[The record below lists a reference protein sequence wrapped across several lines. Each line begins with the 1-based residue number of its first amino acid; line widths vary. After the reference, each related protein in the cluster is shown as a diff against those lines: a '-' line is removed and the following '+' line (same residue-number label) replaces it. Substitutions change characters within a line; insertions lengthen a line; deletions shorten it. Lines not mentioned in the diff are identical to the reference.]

1 MSRKK
6 TPLDGS
12 STKNPLYVQS
22 LEKGFAVLHA
32 VAQSPQPSS
41 LTEIIERTGLEK
53 SAAQRFTHSLVALGY
68 LKKDEGTRRY
78 SLAIRLLDFTFSYL
92 RSSALVAA
100 AMPHLA
106 DASELCRET
115 INLIIPDGLDI
126 IYAVRI
132 PVRRTVLLATLV
144 GRRRPLHFTSGGRA
158 IMSRLSDGE
167 INAILDVIP
176 KRGITAKTIT
186 DRQSNFDL
194 IMEARRVG
202 YSIAA
207 EEALIGEIGVSAP
220 IVTETGRPLAAVHSS
235 VSTATWTVERV
246 RDELAPIVQQAAR
259 LISAPLA
266 NAQESWGTTEPFGI
280 RKY

>member
-1 MSRKK
+1 MPRKK
-6 TPLDGS
+6 TTADTLP
-12 STKNPLYVQS
+12 TKNPLYVQS

-53 SAAQRFTHSLVALGY
+53 SAAQRFAYSLVALGY
-68 LKKDEGTRRY
+68 LKKEESTRRY
-78 SLAIRLLDFTFSYL
+78 SLAIKLIDFTFSYL

-100 AMPHLA
+100 AMPNLA

-126 IYAVRI
+126 VHAVRI

-176 KRGITAKTIT
+176 TRGITAKTIT

-246 RDELAPIVQQAAR
+246 RDELAPVIVQTAR

-266 NAQESWGTTEPFGI
+266 KTEDAWSSGGLG
-280 RKY
+280 